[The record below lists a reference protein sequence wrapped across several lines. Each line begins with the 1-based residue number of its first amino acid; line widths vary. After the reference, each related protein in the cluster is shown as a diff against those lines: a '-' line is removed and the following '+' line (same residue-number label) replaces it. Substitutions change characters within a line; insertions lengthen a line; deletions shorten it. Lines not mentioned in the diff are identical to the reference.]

1 MRDPDAAALVSL
13 DGGIGGKAG
22 KGFFL
27 ERTRNFD
34 PTKATLPLLHL
45 YEVGDR
51 FMVPDHELIRS
62 LDRANRW
69 LVKVD
74 GMRHVHFTS
83 TGIAVRS
90 LPALAEKSSANKRTT
105 AAWDAMAAATT
116 SFLDTFLGE
125 GAETTTSTGRWTPP
139 ASPILHPEKL
149 PATGG

>member
-1 MRDPDAAALVSL
+1 MSLRAPSVRAREILTFVVRALRSEPQVRASGKYGLVAHSFGARSALLLAMRDPDDAALVSL

-62 LDRANRW
+62 LARANRW

-83 TGIAVRS
+83 TGIA
-90 LPALAEKSSANKRTT
+90 
-105 AAWDAMAAATT
+105 
-116 SFLDTFLGE
+116 
-125 GAETTTSTGRWTPP
+125 
-139 ASPILHPEKL
+139 
-149 PATGG
+149 TGG